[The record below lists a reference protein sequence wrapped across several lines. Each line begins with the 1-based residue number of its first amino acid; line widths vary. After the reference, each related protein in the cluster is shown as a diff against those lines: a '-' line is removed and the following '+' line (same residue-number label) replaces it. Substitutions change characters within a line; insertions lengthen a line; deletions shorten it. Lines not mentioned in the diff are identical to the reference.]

1 MTRRTTKMTTKRFV
15 KIDVVS
21 QAGHD
26 ELRLEPQV
34 ALMEIQKQTNEQNK
48 WCLIDGKVKTQTD
61 KLTAEDLTKAQ
72 TITLTDKMIG
82 G

>member
-1 MTRRTTKMTTKRFV
+1 MSKFV

-26 ELRLEPQV
+26 ELRLEPMV
-34 ALMEIQKQTNEQNK
+34 ALSEIQRQTNGQNK
-48 WCLIDGKVKTQTD
+48 WCLIDGKVKTNTD
-61 KLTAEDLTKAQ
+61 KLTAEDLMKAQ
-72 TITLTDKMIG
+72 SIVLSDKMIG

>member
-1 MTRRTTKMTTKRFV
+1 MSENKFV

-26 ELRLEPQV
+26 ELRLEPMV
-34 ALMEIQKQTNEQNK
+34 ALAEIQKQTNEQNK
-48 WCLIDGKVKTQTD
+48 WCLIDGKVKTNTD
-61 KLTAEDLTKAQ
+61 KLTAEDLTQAQ
-72 TITLTDKMIG
+72 SITLTDKMIG

>member
-1 MTRRTTKMTTKRFV
+1 MEQKKLV

-26 ELRLEPQV
+26 ELQLEPSMALAEVQRQV
-34 ALMEIQKQTNEQNK
+34 NGQNK
-48 WCLIDGKVKTQTD
+48 WCIVDGKVKNADVLTQAD
-61 KLTAEDLTKAQ
+61 IVAAQ
-72 TITLTDKMIG
+72 SIVLTDKMIG